1 MSETNNIEPAA
12 DNQVVENPVKEDVND
27 EKCSEVHTEP
37 EPEISSE
44 DSKESSVQVEITEP
58 ENSSEPLQDDSE
70 QKSVQAA
77 IDELIAQ
84 AESGDASA
92 QLKMGRKYW
101 KGTEIEKDVE
111 KAIKFY
117 TLAADQDISDA

>member
-1 MSETNNIEPAA
+1 MSETNNIEPAQ

-70 QKSVQAA
+70 QKSAQAA

-92 QLKMGRKYW
+92 RLRWGANTGKEQKLKK
-101 KGTEIEKDVE
+101 T
-111 KAIKFY
+111 
-117 TLAADQDISDA
+117 